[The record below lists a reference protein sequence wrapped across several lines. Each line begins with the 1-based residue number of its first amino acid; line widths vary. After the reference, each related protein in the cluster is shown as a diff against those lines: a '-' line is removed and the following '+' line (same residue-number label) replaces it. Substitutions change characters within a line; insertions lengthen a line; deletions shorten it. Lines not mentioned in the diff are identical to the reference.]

1 MCAALRTFVIGA
13 IVLNVGGLGPLSSA
27 AHAHAAPAVGVQR
40 ALYRHAGV
48 TSDATAGHARTRS
61 LISRALTAPTCQAAQ
76 LTIAQDFSSGAT
88 GHIGIELRLHNV
100 STQPCTLKGYA
111 TVVLL
116 DGSRRP
122 LLTVLRWGPGG
133 FFNFNRPVR
142 LVTLAPSGNAYL
154 ALGWTHIPEPG
165 QTCPRAPNLLILPPG
180 ASSAR
185 VVSMV
190 GYSGVDACGGQLS
203 VSAVEPTHFML

>member
-1 MCAALRTFVIGA
+1 MHAVLRTFVIGA

-27 AHAHAAPAVGVQR
+27 AHAHAARALGVRR
-40 ALYRHAGV
+40 ALYRYAGV
-48 TSDATAGHARTRS
+48 TSDATSGQARARS
-61 LISRALTAPTCQAAQ
+61 LVFRASPASTCQATQ
-76 LTIAQDFSSGAT
+76 LAIAQDRSSGAT

-142 LVTLAPSGNAYL
+142 LVTLAPGGNAYL
-154 ALGWTHIPEPG
+154 AMGWTHIPEPG
-165 QTCPRAPNLLILPPG
+165 QTCPLAPNLLLLPPG
-180 ASSAR
+180 ASSAL
-185 VVSMV
+185 VVSMGHV
-190 GYSGVDACGGQLS
+190 SVDACGGQLS